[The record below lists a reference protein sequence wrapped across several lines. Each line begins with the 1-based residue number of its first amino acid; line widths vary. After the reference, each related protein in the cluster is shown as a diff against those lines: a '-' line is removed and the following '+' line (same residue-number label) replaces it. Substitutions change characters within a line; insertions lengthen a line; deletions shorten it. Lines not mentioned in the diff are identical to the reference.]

1 MYAKE
6 KVQYSYFRK
15 VGVRVKKYWSI
26 LFKIVFSRTMI
37 TVALLLVQIF
47 WLFAGFKWL
56 GEYSE
61 LSLVFMLVLSA
72 VLLVHIINKD
82 ETPEFKLTWVIP
94 MCIAPVF
101 GALLYLFIM
110 GNWGNIGLKKS
121 LDRRLKETEVFMHTD
136 EGTRQEMENA
146 SRHMAGLSH
155 YVEHIGGFPAYRNSP
170 VTYFPTGEAKYED
183 LLKELE
189 KAEKFIFLEY
199 FIVERGKMWNG
210 ILEILERKAKEG
222 VEVRVMYDGMC
233 SLLLLPYSYPKKLRA
248 MGIKAKMFSPIRP
261 LMSTSQNNRDHR
273 KIVVIDGR
281 AAYTGGV
288 NLADEYINEKMKF
301 GHWKDTAIKV
311 EGDAVKSF
319 TVMFLQMWNS
329 AEWGTEEYGKYIQP
343 VPEAEKKGVGFVV
356 PYGDGPATPENVA
369 ETVYL
374 DIIHHAEKFVHIM
387 TPYFIVDNAM
397 LDALQYAARRG
408 VDVRIIIPH
417 IPDKKPI
424 FAMSRTYYPDLLAA
438 GIKVYEYEPGFIHAK
453 VFVSDD
459 EKAVVGTIN
468 MDYRSLYHHFE
479 CAASLYKSEAVAD
492 VEKDF
497 QDTLKQCIEV
507 DMDYYKKI
515 FVLNRLMGRVLRLIG
530 PLT

>member
-1 MYAKE
+1 MEKGVAKG
-6 KVQYSYFRK
+6 KA
-15 VGVRVKKYWSI
+15 GLGLKKYWSV

-37 TVALLLVQIF
+37 TFALLLVQVF

-61 LSLVFMLVLSA
+61 LSLLFMLTLSA
-72 VLLVHIINKD
+72 VLLVYIVNKD
-82 ETPEFKLTWVIP
+82 ETPEFKLAWVIP
-94 MCIAPVF
+94 ICAAPVF
-101 GALLYLFIM
+101 GALLYLFIV
-110 GNWGNIGLKKS
+110 GNWGNIGLKKG
-121 LDRRLKETEVFMHTD
+121 LDRRLKETGPFMHTD
-136 EGTRQEMENA
+136 GKTKQEIQGME
-146 SRHMAGLSH
+146 SHMAGVGH
-155 YVEHIGGFPAYRNSP
+155 YLEEIGGFPTYRNSP
-170 VTYFPTGEAKYED
+170 VTYFPTGEAKYQD
-183 LLKELE
+183 LLAELE
-189 KAEKFIFLEY
+189 KAEEFIFLEY
-199 FIVERGKMWNG
+199 FIVERGKMWNS
-210 ILEILERKAKEG
+210 ILEILKRKVKEG
-222 VEVRVMYDGMC
+222 VEVRFMYDGMC
-233 SLLLLPYSYPKKLRA
+233 SILLLPYSYPKKLRA
-248 MGIKAKMFSPIRP
+248 MGIKAKMFAPIRP

-273 KIVVIDGR
+273 KILVIDGHV
-281 AAYTGGV
+281 AYTGGV

-319 TVMFLQMWNS
+319 TIMFLQMWNS
-329 AEWGTEEYGKYIQP
+329 SEWGQEDYARYIRSDWK
-343 VPEAEKKGVGFVV
+343 VDGSSHGFVI
-356 PYGDGPATPENVA
+356 PYGDGPTTPENVA

-374 DIIHHAEKFVHIM
+374 DIIHHAVRYVHIM

-438 GIKVYEYEPGFIHAK
+438 GIKVYEYTPGFIHAK

-459 EKAVVGTIN
+459 ETAVVGTVN

-479 CAASLYKSEAVAD
+479 CAAYLYRNEAVAD

-497 QDTLKQCIEV
+497 QETLEQCMEV
-507 DMDYYKKI
+507 DMRYYKRI
-515 FVLNRLMGRVLRLIG
+515 NILNRLMGRVLRLVG